1 MQSPTIF
8 TWTLAAALAGVLTF
22 GFGLSEAQEPPAQD
36 SEKPVV
42 EKSSDTPP
50 ADRKLPEATPE
61 DKAAADALLQKARS
75 ALITHTNLQAE
86 MKQLILV
93 GERKLSAEGSY
104 ASAEGL
110 KLRLEYRVKVGTM
123 QGKLIE
129 VCDGRILH
137 TERLIYPADAKDSKE
152 ATQMFTRRD
161 IEKILG
167 VANQSR
173 NLPAASLAAE
183 LGIGGLP
190 ALLASVD
197 RSMNGVRVTEE
208 EFDGQPCQVF
218 HGRWDETLLKN
229 YDKAIGNYKANL
241 VPFFPDEVELCLS
254 KTNDLPVRLVYLKD
268 VADETGKIVSQRA
281 IMSLEFRNY
290 QFETLPPETFRFQL
304 PSGRE
309 EVDQT
314 EEYLQL
320 IKKSDEAFGGK
331 DVGTATPAR

>member
-22 GFGLSEAQEPPAQD
+22 GFGRSEAQEQPAP
-36 SEKPVV
+36 SAEKPSE
-42 EKSSDTPP
+42 EKSSDAATTVPE
-50 ADRKLPEATPE
+50 LPKATPE
-61 DKAAADALLQKARS
+61 DNAAAEALLQKARS
-75 ALITHTNLQAE
+75 ALATHTSIQADL
-86 MKQLILV
+86 KQLILV
-93 GERKLSAEGSY
+93 GERKLAAEGSY
-104 ASAEGL
+104 AAEGL
-110 KLRLEYRVKVGTM
+110 KLRLEYRVRVGSM

-137 TERLIYPADAKDSKE
+137 TERLVYPADAKDAKDG
-152 ATQMFTRRD
+152 TQTFARRD
-161 IEKILG
+161 VEKILG
-167 VANQSR
+167 VAGQSR
-173 NLPAASLAAE
+173 NMPAAVLAAE

-197 RSMNGVRVTEE
+197 RSMNGIRVTEE
-208 EFDGQPCQVF
+208 EFDGQACEVF
-218 HGRWDETLLKN
+218 HGRWDEALLKN

-241 VPFFPDEVELCLS
+241 VPFFPDTVQLTLS
-254 KTNDLPVRLVYLKD
+254 KAINLPVRLIYLKNEI
-268 VADETGKIVSQRA
+268 DESGKITGQRA
-281 IMSLEFRNY
+281 IMVLEFRNY
-290 QFETLPPETFRFQL
+290 RFDSLPPETFRFQL

-331 DVGTATPAR
+331 TVEPAPPAR